1 LIKPGIGT
9 PVWCSSI
16 ERTAGPICTASIYIP
31 RFTELEGR
39 AILSIEVE
47 QIDFDARSEFISSIL
62 VAGKKIG
69 DVFHPKQENSCGHF
83 SRILDYEVPLHVH
96 GNQLVSISTSADV
109 NDRFLSQNCNGKS
122 LNARITLSRGYL
134 TNELERSYVVWKTDS
149 AHRSRHI
156 HENFA
161 WDMMLGERTADG
173 SDIEASQ
180 SYTFAVTPS
189 PAAVH
194 LFDPMPLI
202 HANGTLNFG
211 LLVNRTGQANLTIV
225 MHDDGFG
232 QDLAAGTLDYS
243 AAHALPYAG
252 VNVSAPAQLSVVVA
266 AAYAIVRFDG
276 LNSWFYPAE
285 FVESARRII
294 AAGEGLPLS
303 RVAVLPQLN
312 TPMPEANAPGACAG
326 IQDGALCFCSGCN
339 MTNTPCN
346 RDCTAISKASMCDHA
361 SSDDIAS
368 VWCFDRVKETSFAQ
382 CLSLCGANAFERSE
396 EALGLQIVGI
406 NVAEALRFA
415 KQGAEYSE
423 WLQALSP
430 GVAVSVKAFVKNWDT
445 EPSFNTTK
453 NAFNLFGLEHPSSEG
468 LVVPNFIDSVIYPP
482 DTPLDFFGRQQVF
495 FDIIPARFRGVQGG
509 EWLNGTDGEIGVAR
523 IMTNCDSSCQAS
535 SSSAGLSMPA
545 YCVPVECFNGSL
557 QFNQSG
563 LGYGEAEY
571 QISMRTPPPSIH
583 NFITCLPVYRLRVV
597 SLLDLQVQRILPIV
611 LHEEKDY
618 LIRRYEKQVIVFG
631 MPHHQRKQN
640 ATFHVISLDPN
651 ISDSMFSSL
660 PAFSEDGTLTFML
673 EPGTYGNASFV
684 LRVSTSDPDVY
695 GLCATHNFA
704 QQEDGGQVQQTCV
717 TSRKYTGIRPY
728 DENSVLKVRPEGD
741 YITTNFTIDV
751 LPVNNA
757 PFFQLNCSST
767 SQRRVAC
774 ASSCAN
780 RTTQCN
786 TTVSLTENNADAII
800 RGAALQT
807 LSCKYPVQL
816 EYFIDAGNLRP
827 SEKRFQNEFMQS
839 LSFSMHK
846 V

>member
-1 LIKPGIGT
+1 M
-9 PVWCSSI
+9 CN
-16 ERTAGPICTASIYIP
+16 ASIYIP

-39 AILSIEVE
+39 VMLSIEVE
-47 QIDFDARSEFISSIL
+47 QIDFDARSEFISSIII
-62 VAGKKIG
+62 AGKKIG
-69 DVFHPKQENSCGHF
+69 DVFHPKQENSCGHL
-83 SRILDYEVPLHVH
+83 SRILDYEVPLHVY
-96 GNQLVSISTSADV
+96 GNQFVSISTSEDV

-134 TNELERSYVVWKTDS
+134 TNEFERSYVVWKTDS

-156 HENFA
+156 HETFA
-161 WDMMLGERTADG
+161 WNMLLGERTAEG

-189 PAAVH
+189 PTAVQ
-194 LFDPMPLI
+194 LFNPMPLI
-202 HANGTLNFG
+202 HANGTLEFG

-243 AAHALPYAG
+243 AANALPYAG

-276 LNSWFYPAE
+276 LNSSFYPAE
-285 FVESARRII
+285 FIESARRII

-303 RVAVLPQLN
+303 RVAVLPQHN
-312 TPMPEANAPGACAG
+312 TPMPEANASAACAG
-326 IQDGALCFCSGCN
+326 IQNGGPCYCFGCN

-346 RDCTAISKASMCDHA
+346 RDCTAISKASMCGHA
-361 SSDDIAS
+361 SWNDIGS

-382 CLSLCGANAFERSE
+382 CLSLCGENAFARSE

-406 NVAEALRFA
+406 DVAEALRFA

-430 GVAVSVKAFVKNWDT
+430 GVAVSVKAFVKNWDN
-445 EPSFNTTK
+445 EPSFNITK
-453 NAFNLFGLEHPSSEG
+453 NAFNLFGLEHPV
-468 LVVPNFIDSVIYPP
+468 LPNFIHSVIYPP
-482 DTPLDFFGRQQVF
+482 DTPLDYFGQQQVF
-495 FDIIPARFRGVQGG
+495 FDIIPVRFRGVQGG
-509 EWLNGTDGEIGVAR
+509 ELLNGTDVDIGVAR

-557 QFNQSG
+557 QFHQSG

-571 QISMRTPPPSIH
+571 QISMRTPPPSTH

-618 LIRRYEKQVIVFG
+618 LIRRYEKHVVVFG
-631 MPHHQRKQN
+631 MPHRQRKQN
-640 ATFHVISLDPN
+640 ATFNVISLN
-651 ISDSMFSSL
+651 QSISDSMFSSL
-660 PAFSEDGTLTFML
+660 PAFSEDGTLTFIL

-695 GLCATHNFA
+695 GLCATHNVA
-704 QQEDGGQVQQTCV
+704 RPEDGWQVQQTCV
-717 TSRKYTGIRPY
+717 TSSKYTGIRPY
-728 DENSVLKVRPEGD
+728 DEDSVLKVRPVGD
-741 YITTNFTIDV
+741 YITSNFTIDV

-780 RTTQCN
+780 RTNQCN
-786 TTVSLTENNADAII
+786 TTVSFTENNADANI

-807 LSCKYPVQL
+807 LSCKYPVQM
-816 EYFIDAGNLRP
+816 EHFIDSGNLRP

-846 V
+846 VCEVS